1 MGGNEQAHMEPRQK
15 RRPLSVTIVGTLF
28 LAIAIVMVLSS
39 LWGLLTFDL
48 LRPMGQEML
57 YLSEDAPWET
67 TFLLII
73 AKHYD
78 VVFLL
83 ELVFAIVVLIVSI
96 QFLSLRAWARTVL
109 EIMCW
114 IFLGIGIISVVGMWV
129 HVALVPLFGF
139 GTSTYTRC
147 IVLGLLGICGVIV
160 LVMCIVPLVVLIYVL
175 RTKIVRDAVS

>member
-1 MGGNEQAHMEPRQK
+1 MGGTEQVYMEPPQK

-48 LRPMGQEML
+48 FRPMGQEML
-57 YLSEDAPWET
+57 YLSEDAPWGT
-67 TFLLII
+67 TFVLII
-73 AKHYD
+73 ARHYD

-96 QFLSLRAWARTVL
+96 QFLSLRAWARTAL

-114 IFLGIGIISVVGMWV
+114 IFLGIGIVSVVGLWV
-129 HVALVPLFGF
+129 HVGLVPLYGR
-139 GTSTYTRC
+139 GTSAYTRWL
-147 IVLGLLGICGVIV
+147 VLGLLGICGVIV
-160 LVMCIVPLVVLIYVL
+160 LVMYIVPLVVLIYVL
-175 RTKIVRDAVS
+175 RTRTVRDAVS